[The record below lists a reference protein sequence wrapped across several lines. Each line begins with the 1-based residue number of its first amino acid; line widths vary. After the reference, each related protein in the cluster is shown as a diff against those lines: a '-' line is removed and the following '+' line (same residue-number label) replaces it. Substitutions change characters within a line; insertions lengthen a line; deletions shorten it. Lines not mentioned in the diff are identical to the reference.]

1 VLEVN
6 EPPQVDAEK
15 LAALLDGRLSE
26 RERAA
31 VLAQL
36 AGSPELRETYAD
48 AIAALGAAATA
59 GSPVVPIESR
69 VRRRRWAPIAAWVGL
84 AAVLAGVVLLPA
96 VRGRLRPSG
105 PGAPGDFVELLREPG
120 APLPAGWDTPAW
132 SSTRG
137 PSDPLTPEAR
147 AARIG
152 ARLVD
157 LEVAIAA
164 RDSAAGRIAQEL
176 VFLLEGAPAG
186 APVAAMFRE
195 VAGQVG
201 APSAELMRKLDQAS
215 AAATD
220 LAGAEL
226 VRLGAWAEAARIA
239 AGKGDAAFFQSS
251 EYVQTLKHAAS
262 AAALPGAAQSLAND
276 LKDEVSKPSTDFPR
290 IGEILGRLLEVLGS

>member
-26 RERAA
+26 RERAT

-48 AIAALGAAATA
+48 AIAALGTAETA

-69 VRRRRWAPIAAWVGL
+69 VRRRRWGPVAAWVGL

-96 VRGRLRPSG
+96 VRGRLRSSG
-105 PGAPGDFVELLREPG
+105 PGTPGDFVELLREPG
-120 APLPAGWDTPAW
+120 AALPTGWDTPAW

-152 ARLVD
+152 ARIVD

-176 VFLLEGAPAG
+176 VLLLEGAPAG

-195 VAGQVG
+195 VAGKVD
-201 APSAELMRKLDQAS
+201 APSPELTRKLDDAS
-215 AAATD
+215 AAATV
-220 LAGAEL
+220 LAGAEQ

-239 AGKGDAAFFQSS
+239 AVTRDTAFFGTDDAFRPL
-251 EYVQTLKHAAS
+251 ERARR
-262 AAALPGAAQSLAND
+262 LPVLTPPARLVVDAIIRA
-276 LKDEVSKPSTDFPR
+276 KPSSDSDWRTLETHTAD
-290 IGEILGRLLEVLGS
+290 LLRALGS